1 LGFTIGRRER
11 LMSDS
16 LLEGTLYIQSTDHD
30 WAVSFVPNT
39 PGAHGSTGPH
49 PVEGDAELRAFLQ
62 QLGIPEDR
70 IQRAMPELRLHGNVS
85 IHPVHLSAEQ
95 IQRYGL

>member
-30 WAVSFVPNT
+30 WDVSFVPNS
-39 PGAHGSTGPH
+39 PGAHGSTGAH
-49 PVEGDAELRAFLQ
+49 PGEGKEELVGFLQ
-62 QLGIPEDR
+62 QVGLPQER
-70 IQRAMPELRLHGNVS
+70 IQGALRELRLHGNVS

>member
-1 LGFTIGRRER
+1 
-11 LMSDS
+11 MNDACS
-16 LLEGTLYIQSTDHD
+16 EGTLYIQATDQH

-39 PGAHGSTGPH
+39 PGAHGSTGTH
-49 PVEGDAELRAFLQ
+49 PVDGEAELRAFFW

-70 IQRAMPELRLHGNVS
+70 IQWAMPELRLHGNVS
-85 IHPVHLSAEQ
+85 IHPVRLSAEQ

>member
-1 LGFTIGRRER
+1 
-11 LMSDS
+11 MSDS

-49 PVEGDAELRAFLQ
+49 PVEGEDELLAFLQ
-62 QLGIPEDR
+62 QLGVPEDR
-70 IQRAMPELRLHGNVS
+70 LQRAMPELRLHGNVS